1 MAAKYSNDKGISLP
15 MAVWLSR
22 DEYQHDDRSN
32 VISVTSLLKSTRQIV
47 LSSRV
52 SNNTGQQLEDIS
64 NRLASRIG
72 TSLHNSIELSWTENY
87 VQALTDLG
95 YPKRVIERVKI
106 NPEPDELD
114 EDCIP
119 IYFEKRSEKKVG
131 KWIISGQFDIIFDG
145 QVQDVKST
153 SVYTYI
159 NKTNDLKYSQ
169 QGSLYRWLNPDL
181 ILKDDMS
188 VQFIFKDWNG
198 NMARADPNYP
208 KLPVLEYKVPL
219 ITIPQT
225 EMFVVNKLNEVDKY
239 MDAPESEIPYCNDEQ
254 LWRREAQFKYYSK
267 PDAKRAS
274 KNFTN
279 MGEAQMHLANK
290 GVGEIREVKSEPIAC
305 KYCPAFSECSQAKAF
320 VNNGELKI

>member
-1 MAAKYSNDKGISLP
+1 MAAKYSNEKGISLP
-15 MAVWLSR
+15 MAVWLAR

-52 SNNTGQQLEDIS
+52 QPQSANQLEDIS

-87 VQALTDLG
+87 EQALTDLG
-95 YPKRVIERVKI
+95 YPKRAIERVKI
-106 NPEPDELD
+106 NPEPEELD

-119 IYFEKRSEKKVG
+119 IYFEQRSEKKVG
-131 KWIISGQFDIIFDG
+131 NWIISGQFDIVFDG

-169 QGSLYRWLNPDL
+169 QGSLYRWLNPSL
-181 ILKDDMS
+181 ITKDDMAIE
-188 VQFIFKDWNG
+188 FIFKDWNG
-198 NMARADPNYP
+198 NMAKSDPNYP
-208 KLPVLEYKVPL
+208 KMPVLEYTVPL
-219 ITIPQT
+219 ISIPQT
-225 EMFVVNKLNEVDKY
+225 EMFVVNKLNEIDKY
-239 MDAPESEIPYCNDEQ
+239 MSADEADIPYCNDEQ
-254 LWRREAQFKYYSK
+254 LWRRKPQYKYYSK

-274 KNFTN
+274 KNFDN
-279 MGEAQMHLANK
+279 PAEANMHLASK
-290 GVGEIREVKSEPIAC
+290 GVGEIREVKSEPMAC
-305 KYCPAFSECSQAKAF
+305 KYCNAFSICSQAKQF